1 MKMITRI
8 LFLLLV
14 TSVVINVMITKI
26 NIDVDK
32 NIDNIVDFKVEAV
45 RDSLKMMEIDR
56 DMWAKSYVETWQG
69 IEKYCSDN
77 QCAAIS
83 KFEEEEK

>member
-1 MKMITRI
+1 MLMWI
-8 LFLLLV
+8 LLGLLI
-14 TSVVINVMITKI
+14 TSVIINVMVTKI

-56 DMWAKSYVETWQG
+56 DMWVKSYVDTWKG
-69 IEKYCSDN
+69 IEKYCSDT
-77 QCAAIS
+77 QCQTIS
-83 KFEEEEK
+83 RFEEEGK